1 MSDTQTRICKVRSR
15 MEDEANSPRRN
26 TQEDRSR
33 QDGRPFTVPHP
44 NGSRWGRIPGWL
56 WSLPVFLLCALIIF
70 GPGRASGSE
79 EKEPSPA
86 EADPPAPLDEKS
98 LKAAVTIF
106 EEMCAICHEEG
117 GAAEDPK
124 LDLTDGQWLHGGTL
138 ADIKRTINE
147 GIEDT
152 LMKPLQDKFT
162 AEEIENLA
170 RYVLTLAPAEPTTG
184 AATKE
189 PEEKIV
195 LEGPELKLA
204 TAVFE
209 EMCSICHEEDGNAEI
224 PELNL
229 INGVWRY
236 GDSLAEI
243 TETIRQGIPDTL
255 MKPMEDKL
263 TDKEIE
269 AVAKYVK
276 LLAGDDATTATAVA
290 EKAEEPSA
298 EADEKP

>member
-1 MSDTQTRICKVRSR
+1 M
-15 MEDEANSPRRN
+15 
-26 TQEDRSR
+26 
-33 QDGRPFTVPHP
+33 
-44 NGSRWGRIPGWL
+44 
-56 WSLPVFLLCALIIF
+56 
-70 GPGRASGSE
+70 
-79 EKEPSPA
+79 PA
-86 EADPPAPLDEKS
+86 EADPPAQLDEKS
-98 LKAAVTIF
+98 LRVALANF

-152 LMKPLQDKFT
+152 LMKPMEDKFT
-162 AEEIENLA
+162 AEEIEDLA

-184 AATKE
+184 TATKE
-189 PEEKIV
+189 AEEKIV

-209 EMCSICHEEDGNAEI
+209 EMCAICHEEDGNAEI

-229 INGVWRY
+229 INGVWHH

-243 TETIRQGIPDTL
+243 SETIRQGIPDTL

-263 TDKEIE
+263 TEKEIA

-276 LLAGDDATTATAVA
+276 LLSADDATTETAVA
-290 EKAEEPSA
+290 EEAEEPSA
-298 EADEKP
+298 KAEEKP